1 MHEKFAKTPEPPY
14 YAVLFTA
21 QRSDDDRG
29 YGAMAE
35 KIHAMA
41 LASPGCLGAESAYDG
56 DGFGFT
62 LSYWKD
68 EVSISSWKQNADHLG
83 RAAAW
88 ARNAG
93 MPTTRSGWRRSSA
106 PIPDPKDGSSEFR
119 LAPALQNM

>member
-1 MHEKFAKTPEPPY
+1 MYEKFAKTPEPPY

-68 EVSISSWKQNADHLG
+68 EESISNWKQNADHLG
-83 RAAAW
+83 AQQLGKRRWYAHYEIRVARVERAY
-88 ARNAG
+88 
-93 MPTTRSGWRRSSA
+93 SGPEGR
-106 PIPDPKDGSSEFR
+106 
-119 LAPALQNM
+119 